1 MASGKGILGY
11 FSPASNGAAKS
22 TSKPTTKP
30 RIPSCKKGSTATP
43 SSKTSEHV
51 AFNEFDIVWGQIE
64 GHPWWPAMIT
74 EHPGIH
80 RLSKGLKVRHWHVQ
94 FFGNPPTRG
103 WVQEKFIHPFSGL
116 NDENAPLS
124 VKSVT
129 PDIKAACQEAEK
141 AIGLTDSARRELVVF
156 MPSDDED
163 GEDVEMKKNNK
174 LDDDGDDDDDD
185 DVISNRS
192 QRRDGRKRR
201 KGTLSHAEKKKQT
214 KRKKRIID
222 DDSEDEYQPTVE
234 SSEEMETASL
244 SSHSSISDL
253 HTPTNQMETEDNPAL
268 LSSLGSPSFPTKPP
282 STKVQASTKAAA
294 QTLARFNR
302 SPSSSEKP
310 KSSADLTTESFLHD
324 TLSFLEPG
332 KQRDKAG
339 HLPTHPQFNPRTLY
353 VPVDFLKKQ
362 SPGMQQWWTIKSD
375 NFDTV
380 LFFKVGKFYELYHMD
395 AVTGVK
401 ELGLVFMKGSFAHA
415 GFPEISFGRYSD
427 SLIEKGY
434 KIGRVEQTETPQMM
448 EDRIKKYGVSGR
460 TDRVVRRELCAV
472 VTKGTRTY
480 GILDGDCSDCS
491 GVFLMAITEKP
502 CGDSTGGES
511 VYGVCFVDTSIGQF
525 QIGQFTDD
533 RQCSR
538 LRTLLAHYSPAHLL
552 YEKNQLS
559 EKTMQ
564 VFNNSLATVMK
575 EALLSGSEFWS
586 AHKLLKFL
594 AEGNYFNR
602 ENPEAKTKVFHA
614 IFCILHQSHKS
625 VTCQWPAALQSLL
638 SESDS
643 LGLTAHDDWLL
654 GLSALG
660 AITW

>member
-332 KQRDKAG
+332 KQRFVEICNIVCFVIGLCFGCRDKAG

-353 VPVDFLKKQ
+353 V
-362 SPGMQQWWTIKSD
+362 
-375 NFDTV
+375 
-380 LFFKVGKFYELYHMD
+380 
-395 AVTGVK
+395 
-401 ELGLVFMKGSFAHA
+401 
-415 GFPEISFGRYSD
+415 
-427 SLIEKGY
+427 
-434 KIGRVEQTETPQMM
+434 
-448 EDRIKKYGVSGR
+448 
-460 TDRVVRRELCAV
+460 
-472 VTKGTRTY
+472 
-480 GILDGDCSDCS
+480 GI
-491 GVFLMAITEKP
+491 V
-502 CGDSTGGES
+502 
-511 VYGVCFVDTSIGQF
+511 
-525 QIGQFTDD
+525 
-533 RQCSR
+533 
-538 LRTLLAHYSPAHLL
+538 
-552 YEKNQLS
+552 
-559 EKTMQ
+559 
-564 VFNNSLATVMK
+564 
-575 EALLSGSEFWS
+575 
-586 AHKLLKFL
+586 
-594 AEGNYFNR
+594 
-602 ENPEAKTKVFHA
+602 
-614 IFCILHQSHKS
+614 
-625 VTCQWPAALQSLL
+625 
-638 SESDS
+638 
-643 LGLTAHDDWLL
+643 
-654 GLSALG
+654 
-660 AITW
+660 